1 MADIDAKKI
10 EELRALPRAGMGE
23 DAELCKRLED
33 RVVWSTDRLD
43 CIPDSTAIEAAA
55 RIRSLSSRVER
66 AEQLAYTGAISLA
79 SIDEGATRPETWK
92 ERAENRQAVFLLAKR
107 RAEAAESEAAVL
119 REDLTDAER
128 VIASYETLIDHI
140 EAFYPE
146 VVEEQRAQ
154 FKDDAFTRRAR
165 TALEGREP

>member
-33 RVVWSTDRLD
+33 RVVWSADRLD
-43 CIPDSTAIEAAA
+43 CISDSTAIEAA
-55 RIRSLSSRVER
+55 
-66 AEQLAYTGAISLA
+66 
-79 SIDEGATRPETWK
+79 
-92 ERAENRQAVFLLAKR
+92 
-107 RAEAAESEAAVL
+107 ESEAAAL